1 MALPGQFPGSSSAT
15 TVAITIPSWTD
26 ATRTQTI
33 IALVP
38 QFSVDSTT
46 KSALE
51 RVIGRHFKT
60 ITVLL
65 PGIRTELVKWKD
77 DCVAA
82 AKGEGQAQGVCV
94 KVLERLLFKLDILDT
109 LVGRLAAIDLAL
121 AQPYTQDSSPTA
133 PPHLPL
139 TRVTSAESDASDTTP
154 VSISTLTSMLPA
166 PTTPP
171 APDAASSLSPDD
183 KRRKIAERSLYFKL
197 LLNRIEEYH
206 REMPEAA
213 YYRDSDRLNGLM
225 VALYAHVKSQTKNF
239 EREMRDM
246 VSICLGGELLPPPP
260 A

>member
-1 MALPGQFPGSSSAT
+1 MALASFPGSSGAT

-26 ATRTQTI
+26 AARTQTI

-38 QFSVDSTT
+38 SFAVDSTT

-65 PGIRTELVKWKD
+65 PGIRRELVKWKD

-82 AKGEGQAQGVCV
+82 QKGEGAAQGVCV

-121 AQPYTQDSSPTA
+121 AQPYTQDKSPAT
-133 PPHLPL
+133 PHLPL
-139 TRVTSAESDASDTTP
+139 RRVASAESDASDTTP
-154 VSISTLTSMLPA
+154 VSVSALTSMLPPPPGDASA
-166 PTTPP
+166 P
-171 APDAASSLSPDD
+171 AALSPDD
-183 KRRKIAERSLYFKL
+183 QRRKMAERSLYFKL

-246 VSICLGGELLPPPP
+246 VSITLGGELLPPPP
-260 A
+260 P